1 MLLAA
6 AVFFSFFLSAALPL
20 VGHTVP
26 AAPSPREELAWVKEA
41 AGGSLRGRNAL
52 VTGASRGIGREVAHL
67 LARVAGAHTILACR
81 DISACQRTAQEI
93 RQLAPAASVECAELD
108 LARLSS
114 VERFAEAFAGGSASS
129 ARPLHLLVHNAGVM
143 AVDDHRTEDGFES
156 TFQVNHLAPF
166 YLTNLL
172 LPSLRAAS
180 SASSLPPPPLPTPQS
195 VTSPPAPS
203 AAAPQ
208 LHTCAGERH
217 EDGGARAGGGGEV
230 APAAESWGAGVRVV
244 WVSSGAHKWGDVPGR
259 IKNKAIKEAVDA
271 EGSQRTK
278 EGDGNEGGGS
288 RTGRVDS
295 GRRQQTGLFAIAFSQ
310 RTGPLGRWVCVCV
323 CVCVR
328 ERERERAVCAFARVC

>member
-1 MLLAA
+1 MVEEHCNKGAGELTAKEVLRRWRKPQTSTSESNKLARMEKLKTKRNSTSKATETEIRMCPSLVHYFSFTKTQANRQQNMRLVPGGMLLAA
-6 AVFFSFFLSAALPL
+6 AVFFFFFLSAALPL

-26 AAPSPREELAWVKEA
+26 AAPSPGEELAWVKEA

-81 DISACQRTAQEI
+81 DISACQKTAQEI

-180 SASSLPPPPLPTPQS
+180 SASSPPLPP
-195 VTSPPAPS
+195 
-203 AAAPQ
+203 
-208 LHTCAGERH
+208 L
-217 EDGGARAGGGGEV
+217 RA
-230 APAAESWGAGVRVV
+230 
-244 WVSSGAHKWGDVPGR
+244 
-259 IKNKAIKEAVDA
+259 
-271 EGSQRTK
+271 
-278 EGDGNEGGGS
+278 
-288 RTGRVDS
+288 
-295 GRRQQTGLFAIAFSQ
+295 
-310 RTGPLGRWVCVCV
+310 
-323 CVCVR
+323 
-328 ERERERAVCAFARVC
+328 